1 MGRGGS
7 RGASRRRSK
16 ITFTFSFLPPSRRH
30 RTISP
35 DRVFLENVRATEDDG
50 PSTSTMATLDQNSVE
65 DVTQTPINVVPFY
78 QVSWEL
84 APKQLVL
91 SCALHPPFIVEKE
104 KL

>member
-1 MGRGGS
+1 MGEQEMSRGRGGS
-7 RGASRRRSK
+7 RSRRRSK
-16 ITFTFSFLPPSRRH
+16 ITFFFPPPSRRH

-35 DRVFLENVRATEDDG
+35 DRVFLENVRAIEDDG
-50 PSTSTMATLDQNSVE
+50 ASTSTMATLDQNSVE

-91 SCALHPPFIVEKE
+91 SCALHPPF
-104 KL
+104 